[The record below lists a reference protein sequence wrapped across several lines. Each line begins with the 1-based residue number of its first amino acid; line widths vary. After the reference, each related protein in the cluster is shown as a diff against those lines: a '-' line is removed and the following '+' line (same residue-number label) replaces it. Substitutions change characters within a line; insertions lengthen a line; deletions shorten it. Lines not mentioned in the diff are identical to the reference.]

1 MEEGGGGFPHSA
13 FFQQLLWE
21 SLEEEAEAAIPMT
34 LPTLLRQPQP
44 PEERADNNAA
54 FPSPSSSSPSSSSAS
69 PSALLLSFTTQQQR
83 ESGLWE
89 DSRNRGGILVTRN
102 KTPLF
107 LKQRKARALAREERV
122 AVIIQRLAELSLQH
136 LKETLKKEEK
146 RTFLSFFKRSN
157 NTKSAEQRQQHRN
170 NVPPSS
176 PISSKRCAL
185 CNASFGLFEL
195 RRVECEF
202 CKRHFCQNCATPS
215 VSLHILSPLPVSSS
229 SLSESSNVNSNSVA
243 VTSSSSISKSALDDK
258 SNNNVDESDVKR
270 EKEKEEKELN
280 LNVTPL
286 EEDQIY
292 ALLSANYL
300 NSAEA
305 PGTSPTPGQ
314 TSLSSTQNK
323 QLKHNSNNN
332 GRTTKTSKTPT
343 KTKAHTNNP
352 SPPPMLTACR
362 ECGVA
367 VERWKRATE
376 YKHVLYSCQEQQAR
390 SSSSSSS
397 IFFLNPTEAPPTTQK
412 KENFNS
418 FSPTEQLTRCYQLIL
433 QKESYLSQLLL
444 KYEEN
449 VLAVDTAFSLQEEN
463 SWVLPS
469 LDPSRPRSSS
479 LVRSSSGS
487 SSLASSSAS
496 ASLRHPSLEKRA
508 SPPPSIIA
516 STSFCF
522 FKEPGGQTM
531 PTNYELQNT
540 FSTLPEQQ
548 SSSITPEA
556 KSPSLNLSPL
566 PSFSTTSFL
575 TSKSNVSTLTTDFAE
590 AVKIEQALQQQF
602 EAQQSRLREMTAS
615 FINTSSNFP
624 TQRKD
629 SLVLR
634 NVESAL
640 RQRLEA
646 QLHHFEFMRKR
657 LLRVELEILT
667 DIYEAITR
675 LNAEFDAFFPHL
687 ESSSSVASSSSPHTL
702 RRRRPRS
709 LTLSSAAPCVSP
721 SPCRASIS
729 VSSFPSSSS
738 DSSSPALI
746 RNMLE
751 EAQTKMKM
759 DLCMVYEYSD
769 AKEDDEERLRIHFA
783 QCRKLV
789 TERTEKRGEEEEGK
803 EVELRQTHNDS
814 MVIKEAIEPN
824 EELEKEHTEEQQ
836 DEKLQE
842 KEEEEDKE
850 DWEFMLMLPYDKRI
864 EYLVSKK
871 LQNIKKTATDI
882 KKLRL
887 QRQRQQ
893 DKRKEEKR
901 KREEHRIVM
910 EEEQRM
916 KDSPKKGGL
925 QLWNTIGAKVRR
937 GKGDDKVQPQPSLPL
952 TDSSD
957 SVQTRMS
964 RKMKEEDEHK
974 AEDEEMEEEQAN
986 EEDYLQN
993 ELMIYL
999 PPALMTSK
1007 NVPLLSL
1014 LMPKVLG
1021 VVQYQQQKLVANTA
1035 ADRLQHSKKAMKDL
1049 VESLTDIYQLAFE
1062 TSDLPPPSA
1071 SASVS
1076 TISTR
1081 EEDKASSSSVIPHYL
1096 PPPTTPHLL
1105 PSLPKEPHNAEQCS
1119 SVPLPTST
1127 ANGSTASTTPLSEP
1141 SVPSSPITIT
1151 TPAPPSPTK
1160 TLPTPASPSNP
1171 TTKTKT
1177 MSSSPTK
1184 RLSVLFSRTLFSNTS
1199 PQQPTPKQ
1207 K

>member
-1 MEEGGGGFPHSA
+1 
-13 FFQQLLWE
+13 
-21 SLEEEAEAAIPMT
+21 
-34 LPTLLRQPQP
+34 
-44 PEERADNNAA
+44 
-54 FPSPSSSSPSSSSAS
+54 
-69 PSALLLSFTTQQQR
+69 
-83 ESGLWE
+83 
-89 DSRNRGGILVTRN
+89 
-102 KTPLF
+102 
-107 LKQRKARALAREERV
+107 
-122 AVIIQRLAELSLQH
+122 
-136 LKETLKKEEK
+136 
-146 RTFLSFFKRSN
+146 
-157 NTKSAEQRQQHRN
+157 
-170 NVPPSS
+170 
-176 PISSKRCAL
+176 
-185 CNASFGLFEL
+185 
-195 RRVECEF
+195 
-202 CKRHFCQNCATPS
+202 
-215 VSLHILSPLPVSSS
+215 
-229 SLSESSNVNSNSVA
+229 
-243 VTSSSSISKSALDDK
+243 
-258 SNNNVDESDVKR
+258 
-270 EKEKEEKELN
+270 
-280 LNVTPL
+280 
-286 EEDQIY
+286 
-292 ALLSANYL
+292 
-300 NSAEA
+300 
-305 PGTSPTPGQ
+305 
-314 TSLSSTQNK
+314 
-323 QLKHNSNNN
+323 
-332 GRTTKTSKTPT
+332 
-343 KTKAHTNNP
+343 
-352 SPPPMLTACR
+352 MLTACR

-376 YKHVLYSCQEQQAR
+376 YKHVLYSCQEQAR
-390 SSSSSSS
+390 SSSSSSSS
-397 IFFLNPTEAPPTTQK
+397 IFFLNPTEAQPTTQK

-418 FSPTEQLTRCYQLIL
+418 FSSTEQLTRCYQLIL

-449 VLAVDTAFSLQEEN
+449 VLAVDTAYSLQEEN

-508 SPPPSIIA
+508 SPPPSVIA

-540 FSTLPEQQ
+540 FSTLQAQQ
-548 SSSITPEA
+548 SSSFTPEA
-556 KSPSLNLSPL
+556 KSPSLNPSPL

-575 TSKSNVSTLTTDFAE
+575 TSKSNVSPLTTDFAE

-615 FINTSSNFP
+615 FINTSSNVP

-687 ESSSSVASSSSPHTL
+687 ESSSSIASSSSPHTL

-709 LTLSSAAPCVSP
+709 LTLSSSAPCVSP

-759 DLCMVYEYSD
+759 DLCMVYECSD

-789 TERTEKRGEEEEGK
+789 TERTEKRGEEEEGE
-803 EVELRQTHNDS
+803 EVEPHQTHNDS
-814 MVIKEAIEPN
+814 MVIKEATEPH
-824 EELEKEHTEEQQ
+824 EELEKEHKEEQQ
-836 DEKLQE
+836 DEKRQE
-842 KEEEEDKE
+842 KEEEGDKE

-887 QRQRQQ
+887 QRQRQR

-901 KREEHRIVM
+901 KREEEHRIVM

-937 GKGDDKVQPQPSLPL
+937 GKGDDKVQSQPSLPL

-999 PPALMTSK
+999 PPALMTAK

-1071 SASVS
+1071 AASVS

-1081 EEDKASSSSVIPHYL
+1081 EDDQASSSSVIPHVPL

-1105 PSLPKEPHNAEQCS
+1105 PSLPKEPHAEQCS

-1127 ANGSTASTTPLSEP
+1127 ANGSTAPSTTPLSEP
-1141 SVPSSPITIT
+1141 SVPSSTDTIP

-1160 TLPTPASPSNP
+1160 TLPAPVSPSNP